1 MKLIRGLATKK
12 VRQEEGLFVVQGDKL
27 VKELLGGTKKDRQK
41 YRIHSLYATGD
52 WIEENGEIISEE
64 HQIIETSPRE
74 LKQLSS
80 QQSPNQILALVTIP
94 EDLSED
100 MNITD
105 VLSLGLYQLRDPGNL
120 GTILRTADWF
130 GIRHIICSPDSVDLY
145 NSKVIQSSMG
155 SFLRVNVIYR
165 KLEEVIHEQKVDKNY
180 KIYATGMKGE
190 SIYKDKLM
198 PGMILLGN
206 ESHGLPD
213 QLLNMADITLRIPY
227 NDPDS
232 HAESLNV
239 ATSAAIICAEFR
251 RQGI

>member
-12 VRQEEGLFVVQGDKL
+12 VRQEEGLFVAEGDKL
-27 VKELLGGTKKDRQK
+27 VKEILGGKGKQK
-41 YRIHSLYATGD
+41 YRVHSIYATTD
-52 WIEENGEIISEE
+52 WIEENGETLSGD
-64 HQIIETSPRE
+64 HQIIEISPRE
-74 LKQLSS
+74 LKQLSA
-80 QQSPNQILALVTIP
+80 QQSPNQTLALAHIP
-94 EDLSED
+94 ENLSED
-100 MNITD
+100 NNITG
-105 VLSLGLYQLRDPGNL
+105 VLSLGLHQLRDPGNL
-120 GTILRTADWF
+120 GTIIRTADWF

-165 KLEEVIHEQKVDKNY
+165 ELEEVIREQKVDKNY
-180 KIYATGMKGE
+180 KIYATAMKGD
-190 SIYKDKLM
+190 SIFKDNLM

-213 QLLNMADITLRIPY
+213 QLLNMADISLSIPHH
-227 NDPDS
+227 DPDS

-239 ATSAAIICAEFR
+239 AATAAIICAEFR